1 MQNEKKF
8 LGDKNYKKKVGKKPV
23 FNKVANRLEDLT
35 EYASQQLSNNE
46 IAKLLCISRASFY
59 KLLLESEEFKD
70 AYKKGLENRKY
81 ELERK
86 LFERA
91 EGFTTQEVKVEKDHE
106 GNIIREVVTDKQIVP
121 DTTALIF
128 ALKNTYPEK
137 YKDKVEQINT
147 VDINIRKIQELS
159 DEELLKLVKNSDL
172 PIDFEIE

>member
-1 MQNEKKF
+1 MQITDGE
-8 LGDKNYKKKVGKKPV
+8 KNYKNKVGKKPV
-23 FNKVANRLEDLT
+23 FDKVANRLDDLT
-35 EYASQQLSNNE
+35 EYASKQIGNSE
-46 IAKLLCISRASFY
+46 IAQLLGISRSSFY
-59 KLLLESEEFKD
+59 KLLSENEDFRD

-91 EGFTTQEVKVEKDHE
+91 EGFTTQEVKVEKDPA
-106 GNIIREVVTDKQIVP
+106 GNVIREVVTDKQILP

-128 ALKNTYPEK
+128 TLKNIYPEK

-159 DEELLKLVKNSDL
+159 DEELLKLVKNVDL